1 MFRDM
6 FTNRVN
12 NKETKIV
19 QNLDAETFEK
29 MIEEDEKAILLDVRT
44 PMEHEMQRIPNSI
57 LIDIYSPAF
66 TSEIDK
72 LDRSKNYYIYCRSG
86 NRSYHAGNQML
97 KMGFEKVSHLQPGI
111 IGWSGK
117 TEQEDSNY

>member
-6 FTNRVN
+6 FSIRAN
-12 NKETKIV
+12 NKENKTV
-19 QNLDAETFEK
+19 ENLDAETFEK
-29 MIEEDEKAILLDVRT
+29 MIEEDDNAVLIDVRT
-44 PMEHEMQRIPNSI
+44 PMEHQMRRIPNSI
-57 LIDIYSPAF
+57 LIDIYNPVF
-66 TSEIDK
+66 ISEIDK

-117 TEQEDSNY
+117 TEQDNY